1 MDEAESMFLEYQ
13 QATGISRRKFCKLMG
28 IKASRLRDH
37 MSVHRKE
44 KLKAKA
50 GRKVKQ
56 VKAIKVVAEKH
67 ATAGYR
73 NVYQHLIK
81 DKYLVQKIG
90 MERVRKL
97 MAELGLQQTLPKKRS
112 SNIIEVTT
120 SELWPVG
127 RRLQID
133 ATKTEHGW
141 VYIVLDVTSRAV
153 LSTTAVTT
161 VNAINARSALRK
173 AVAVLHRKGIF
184 EDFLIMSDGGSDFTS
199 ALFQDYC
206 SSLGSWVRAR
216 VNQKGGMGILERL
229 NRTFKYDYLFRLEIN
244 SLQDLHD
251 SLKDFR
257 SWYNTVR
264 LHSSLNYQTPWSVL
278 LHTAILSN
286 NMVEKFVA

>member
-1 MDEAESMFLEYQ
+1 MDEAEAQFLDC
-13 QATGISRRKFCKLMG
+13 QAKTGISRRKFCELMG
-28 IKASRLRDH
+28 IKTSRLRDH

-44 KLKAKA
+44 KLEAKA
-50 GRKVKQ
+50 ARKAAQEKA
-56 VKAIKVVAEKH
+56 VKAVAEQH

-73 NVYQHLIK
+73 NVYQYLIQ
-81 DKYLVQKIG
+81 DAHFVQKVG
-90 MERVRKL
+90 LEGVRKI
-97 MAELGLQQTLPKKRS
+97 MREFGLQQELPKKRS
-112 SNIIEVTT
+112 TNIIEVTT
-120 SELWPVG
+120 SDLWPAG
-127 RRLQID
+127 RRIQID

-161 VNAINARSALRK
+161 VNAINARTALRK
-173 AVAVLHRKGIF
+173 AIALLHRKGIF

-244 SLQDLHD
+244 SFQDLQD
-251 SLKDFR
+251 SLQDFR
-257 SWYNTVR
+257 SWYNNVR
-264 LHSSLNYQTPWSVL
+264 LHSTLNYQTPWSVL
-278 LHTAILSN
+278 LQDAILSN
-286 NMVEKFVA
+286 NVVENFAA

>member
-1 MDEAESMFLEYQ
+1 MDEAEAQFLDYQ
-13 QATGISRRKFCKLMG
+13 EKTGISRRKFCELMG

-44 KLKAKA
+44 RIKVKAT
-50 GRKVKQ
+50 RKVKQ
-56 VKAIKVVAEKH
+56 VKAVKAIAEQH

-73 NVYQHLIK
+73 NVYQYLIK
-81 DKYLVQKIG
+81 DSHLVQKVG
-90 MERVRKL
+90 LEGVRKL
-97 MAELGLQQTLPKKRS
+97 MGELGLQQALPKKRS

-120 SELWPVG
+120 SDLWPAG

-173 AVAVLHRKGIF
+173 AIAVLHRKGIF
-184 EDFLIMSDGGSDFTS
+184 EECLIMSDGGSDFTS
-199 ALFQDYC
+199 ALFQAYC

-244 SLQDLHD
+244 SFQDLQD
-251 SLKDFR
+251 SLQDFR

-264 LHSSLNYQTPWSVL
+264 LHSTLKYQTPWSVL

-286 NMVEKFVA
+286 NMVEKFAA